1 MSWRTVILSKEAK
14 LSLRMGHLIISG
26 ETVNRILLE
35 EIGFLLI
42 ENPNIQLTGHLINA
56 LSEHRIVTLICDTK
70 MKPATVVNSV
80 YGHHRQSRHIVEQ
93 ASWSENRKGQLWQEI
108 TKQKIGNQ
116 CSLLL
121 HLKKE
126 GVAELEMF
134 RNQVE
139 EFDTS
144 NREGHAAKVYFNRLF
159 GSGFSRGEDEPK
171 NWALNYGYVVLHSL
185 IARHIVSR
193 GHLTEIG
200 IFHANEFNQMN
211 LASDLVEIFRPLVD
225 YIVHEQITDTFG
237 KEEKR
242 KVLKMLEYKIR
253 IRNSNQYLQTGCQLY
268 VDSCLQYLTDG
279 QKSKLMF
286 PELDFPKMR

>member
-14 LSLRMGHLIISG
+14 LSLRMEHLIISG
-26 ETVNRILLE
+26 ETVNRIPLE
-35 EIGFLLI
+35 EIGFMLI

-56 LSEHRIVTLICDTK
+56 LSEHRIVTLICDAK

-80 YGHHRQSRHIVEQ
+80 YGHHRQSRHIAMQ
-93 ASWSENRKGQLWQEI
+93 ASWLEERKGYLWQEI
-108 TKQKIGNQ
+108 TKQKIENQ
-116 CSLLL
+116 RRLLL

-126 GVAELEMF
+126 GTEELGMF
-134 RNQVE
+134 RDQVE
-139 EFDTS
+139 AFDAT

-159 GSGFSRGEDEPK
+159 GPDFSRGLDEPR

-185 IARHIVSR
+185 IARQIVSR
-193 GHLTEIG
+193 GYLTEIG

-211 LASDLVEIFRPLVD
+211 LASDFVEVFRPLVD

-242 KVLKMLEYKIR
+242 MVLKMLEYKIQ
-253 IRNSNQYLQTGCQLY
+253 IRNSKQYLQTGAQFYL
-268 VDSCLQYLTDG
+268 DSCLQYMNDG
-279 QKSKLMF
+279 EKMKLLF
-286 PELDFPKMR
+286 PVLEFPKMR